1 MINRLK
7 KDKPQIN
14 VIIFH
19 ILFNIEIYFLRSIL
33 TFFNSIS
40 SISRYNRINC
50 WGILKNFS

>member
-33 TFFNSIS
+33 TFFLIV
-40 SISRYNRINC
+40 SRLYLDTIVLIV
-50 WGILKNFS
+50 GEY